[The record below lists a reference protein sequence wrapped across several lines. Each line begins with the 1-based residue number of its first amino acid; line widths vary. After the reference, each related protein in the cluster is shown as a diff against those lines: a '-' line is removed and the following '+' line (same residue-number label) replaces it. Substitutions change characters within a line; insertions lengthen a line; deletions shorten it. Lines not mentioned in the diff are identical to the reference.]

1 MRKNLPV
8 TDRERTF
15 SENQKLISVTDLNG
29 TITECNHAFV
39 DISGYSKE
47 ELIGQPHNLVRHPDM
62 PAEAFRNMWEY
73 LKQGKP
79 WMGIVKNRCKNG
91 DFYWVNAYVT
101 PMTENGKIVGFQSV
115 RTKAKPQDIERCN
128 ALYRRLNAGKGL
140 QRQRLLGVENVFITA
155 AITVCTLLYFSGYSN
170 FSESLLTLSFIIYAI
185 LVTVSKKQIYTNLM
199 EMLEGGFRDP
209 LAVQSY
215 TDQRNL
221 LGAIKVAILSERAHL
236 NTVLTRMDHA
246 ATVMV
251 NETDASVHLTERSEQ
266 TLDRQH
272 QETEQVAT
280 AMNQMTTTITEVSR
294 HVSET
299 TERVRKSTTLAS
311 EAKAVAIKTSD
322 AIEELRVAVDNI
334 SESVASVSEQTDK
347 IASVAQIIQQIAEQT
362 NLLALNAAIEAA
374 RAGEQGR
381 GFAVVADEVRSLASR
396 TQESTKEIH
405 AIIKELA
412 DRAGVA
418 VTVAQQG
425 QGKAQIGL
433 DRVKDSEN
441 LLCGIASEL
450 SSISNMAVQMAAA
463 VEEQAHV
470 SEDINHQINNIS
482 VMARSCQE
490 DAEGA
495 SSRIHN
501 LKKIAGNLVEVVQRF
516 AR

>member
-8 TDRERTF
+8 TDREQTF
-15 SENQKLISVTDLNG
+15 GVEQKLISVTDLSG
-29 TITECNHAFV
+29 IITDCNQEFI
-39 DISGYSKE
+39 DISGYSRE
-47 ELIGQPHNLVRHPDM
+47 ELVGQPHNLVRHPDM
-62 PAEAFRNMWEY
+62 PPEAFRNMWSY

-101 PMTENGKIVGFQSV
+101 PMTDNGKVIGFQSV
-115 RTKAKPQDIERCN
+115 RTMAKRQDVERCET
-128 ALYRRLNAGKGL
+128 LYRRLNAGKGL
-140 QRQRLLGVENVFITA
+140 KRQRLISFENIFILLAVTLC
-155 AITVCTLLYFSGYSN
+155 TVLFFAGHSSI
-170 FSESLLTLSFIIYAI
+170 SETVLSVSFIIYAI
-185 LVTVSKKQIYTNLM
+185 LVNISKQQIYNSLM
-199 EMLEGGFRDP
+199 ELLSGGFDDP

-215 TDQRNL
+215 TEQRNL
-221 LGAIKVAILSERAHL
+221 LGKIKVAILSERAHL
-236 NTVLTRMDHA
+236 NTVLTRMEHA
-246 ATVMV
+246 ATIMV
-251 NETDASVHLTERSEQ
+251 DETNASVRLTERTQ
-266 TLDRQH
+266 ATLASQH
-272 QETEQVAT
+272 QETELVAT

-299 TERVRKSTTLAS
+299 SDRVRRSTTLATEAKDVASKTS
-311 EAKAVAIKTSD
+311 EA
-322 AIEELRVAVDNI
+322 IEDVRSVVDDI
-334 SESVASVSEQTDK
+334 SRSVASVSEQTDN
-347 IASVAQIIQQIAEQT
+347 IASVAQMIQQIAEQT

-405 AIIKELA
+405 GIIKELA
-412 DRAGVA
+412 DRASIA
-418 VTVAQQG
+418 VHVAQQV
-425 QGKAQIGL
+425 QGKAQTGL

-450 SSISNMAVQMAAA
+450 DNISQMAVQMASA

-470 SEDINHQINNIS
+470 SEDINQQIHNIS
-482 VMARSCQE
+482 VMAHSSQE
-490 DAEGA
+490 DAVGA

-501 LKKIAGNLVEVVQRF
+501 LKQIAHNLLETVKRF

>member
-8 TDRERTF
+8 NDRERTF
-15 SENQKLISVTDLNG
+15 SEQQKLISVTDLTG
-29 TITECNHAFV
+29 VITECNEAFI
-39 DISGYSKE
+39 DISGYTRE

-62 PAEAFRNMWEY
+62 PPEAFRNMWDY

-101 PMTENGKIVGFQSV
+101 PMTDNGKVVGFQSV

-128 ALYRRLNAGKGL
+128 TLYRRLNAGKGL
-140 QRQRLLGVENVFITA
+140 KSQRLLGVENMFISA
-155 AITVCTLLYFSGYSN
+155 AITVCTLLYLAGHSS
-170 FSESLLTLSFIIYAI
+170 FSESLLTLSFIIYAV
-185 LVTVSKKQIYTNLM
+185 LVNVSKKQIYNNLM
-199 EMLEGGFRDP
+199 DMLDGSFRDP

-215 TDQRNL
+215 TDQRNT

-236 NTVLTRMDHA
+236 NTVLTRMEHA
-246 ATVMV
+246 ATRMV
-251 NETDASVHLTERSEQ
+251 NETDASVNLTERSEQ
-266 TLDRQH
+266 TLGRQH

-294 HVSET
+294 HVSDT
-299 TERVRKSTTLAS
+299 TERVRKSTTLAG
-311 EAKAVAIKTSD
+311 EAQAVAVKTSE

-334 SESVASVSEQTDK
+334 SGSVASVSEQTDK
-347 IASVAQIIQQIAEQT
+347 IASVAQMIQQIAEQT

-405 AIIKELA
+405 GIIKELA
-412 DRAGVA
+412 ERADVA

-425 QGKAQIGL
+425 QGKAQVGL
-433 DRVKDSEN
+433 DRVKDSES
-441 LLCGIASEL
+441 LLCGIATEL
-450 SSISNMAVQMAAA
+450 NNISKMAVQMAAA
-463 VEEQAHV
+463 AEEQAHV
-470 SEDINHQINNIS
+470 SEDINQQIHNIS
-482 VMARSCQE
+482 VMAHSSQE
-490 DAEGA
+490 DAKGA

-501 LKKIAGNLVEVVQRF
+501 LKQIAGNLLDVVQRF